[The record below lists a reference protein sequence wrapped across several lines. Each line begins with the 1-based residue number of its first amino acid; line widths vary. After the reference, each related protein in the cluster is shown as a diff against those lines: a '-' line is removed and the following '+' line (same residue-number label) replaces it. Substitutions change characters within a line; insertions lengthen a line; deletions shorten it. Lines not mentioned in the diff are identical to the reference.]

1 MNEGTEAGLFGPLYA
16 SATLSAAG
24 TAMVSFQATDKKL
37 EINNISVICS
47 SNVKESI
54 ANVYKGQVGTLYRI
68 SGSYAGSTGDSNN
81 DTVYLNQGETVYIV
95 WTGGD
100 VGATATA
107 TISGWSS
114 VPDRGFRAIH

>member
-1 MNEGTEAGLFGPLYA
+1 MTTAGLFGPVSA
-16 SATLSAAG
+16 SVVLDASG
-24 TAMVSFQATDKKL
+24 GGFVSFQATDKKL
-37 EINNISVICS
+37 EINNLSVIVG
-47 SNVKESI
+47 SNVKEST
-54 ANVYKGQVGTLYRI
+54 ANVYKGQVGALYRL

-81 DTVYLNQGETVYIV
+81 DTIYLNQGERIIVV

-114 VPDRGFRAIH
+114 VPDGGFRAVH